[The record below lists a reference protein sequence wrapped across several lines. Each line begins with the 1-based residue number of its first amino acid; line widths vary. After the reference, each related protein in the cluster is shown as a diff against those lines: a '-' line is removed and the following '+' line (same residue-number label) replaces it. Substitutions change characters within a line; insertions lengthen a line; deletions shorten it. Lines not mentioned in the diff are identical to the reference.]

1 MGCLPSG
8 AKAMQATM
16 DGYLVATTTSFGA
29 QPMFQPTSMTESFL
43 THLRGLMM
51 DSSL

>member
-16 DGYLVATTTSFGA
+16 DGYLVATTTICGP
-29 QPMFQPTSMTESFL
+29 QPMFQPASMTESFL
-43 THLRGLMM
+43 TQLRGLMM
-51 DSSL
+51 GSSL